1 MANQAILIQ
10 IVCVLAIVFFGIAIG
25 LGSLVCI
32 GWWILAPIDR
42 AAKFRTAPMRFSVG
56 DFLCLFLAIQI
67 PLAFVYRFVGE
78 DVTGYY
84 WVLTI
89 LTWAIAP
96 IIWIAC
102 GHTLSKAGIT
112 TSVHRFVFLGLIM
125 PLVYYGVIPFT
136 ILGLSFLAAVVNP
149 GDVPFR
155 WIGPA
160 WLVLAM
166 LFFVSGLF
174 VRKMVQ
180 KTVACAPMSEQE
192 NGNEFF
198 RTAMCDNGRARSG

>member
-1 MANQAILIQ
+1 MANPTIPMQ
-10 IVCVLAIVFFGIAIG
+10 IIYVLAIAVLGIAVV
-25 LGSLVCI
+25 LGPLLCI
-32 GWWILAPIDR
+32 GWWILAPLDR
-42 AAKFRTAPMRFSVG
+42 AAKSQTAPLRFSVG

-78 DVTGYY
+78 DLTAYY

-89 LTWAIAP
+89 LTWGIAP

-136 ILGLSFLAAVVNP
+136 ILGLSFMAGLFSTA
-149 GDVPFR
+149 DVPFL
-155 WIGPA
+155 WIAPA
-160 WLVLAM
+160 WLVLAT
-166 LFFVSGLF
+166 LFFISGLF
-174 VRKMVQ
+174 VRKMLQPSGNRVP
-180 KTVACAPMSEQE
+180 VSDPEQE
-192 NGNEFF
+192 TELFQ
-198 RTAMCDNGRARSG
+198 RVVCDNGQVRTR